1 MITRKRLPTFY
12 KGTIDHNGPT
22 QIIRQVSVS
31 SIHPVFLLASWSEI
45 LFDFSRSRSL
55 WSISLAFSRSWFNYL
70 FGFLLLLGFA
80 NKVLVWLTRFLL
92 SSATATCVSSECCAL
107 IITARV
113 ATVAMRAVKQIIGDG
128 QKSACSRKFLNQS
141 TVIEQ
146 PAWLIHRM
154 TKMTTQSTGHVRNI
168 AKYCGFVEK

>member
-1 MITRKRLPTFY
+1 MGQLKLSD
-12 KGTIDHNGPT
+12 K
-22 QIIRQVSVS
+22 S
-31 SIHPVFLLASWSEI
+31 VFLASTLSVCWPVGLRYFLISLVREVCG
-45 LFDFSRSRSL
+45 RSL
-55 WSISLAFSRSWFNYL
+55 WLSLVPGSIISLASYCSSD
-70 FGFLLLLGFA
+70 
-80 NKVLVWLTRFLL
+80 KVLVWLTRPLL

-154 TKMTTQSTGHVRNI
+154 TKTTTLSTGHIRDI
-168 AKYCGFVEK
+168 AKYCGFQL